1 MHGIIIRPV
10 VVSSVDLRP
19 FHPVG
24 SIQRSLLDVNQ
35 MRIHIGQ
42 LVYIVNGLFGP
53 FFVRSHVRPILL
65 EHESKEQ
72 CIFSGDDY
80 SVADAISRLSTENER
95 KLTKRIKGLENQDV
109 RVQVNPTVTL
119 KQESKR

>member
-10 VVSSVDLRP
+10 VISSVDLRP

-24 SIQRSLLDVNQ
+24 SIQRNLLDVNQ

-42 LVYIVNGLFGP
+42 LMYIVNGLFGP
-53 FFVRSHVRPILL
+53 LFVRSHVRPILL
-65 EHESKEQ
+65 EQQSKEQ
-72 CIFSGDDY
+72 CVFSGDYY
-80 SVADAISRLSTENER
+80 SVADAISRFSSENER
-95 KLTKRIKGLENQDV
+95 KLTKRKKGLENQDV

-119 KQESKR
+119 EHESKL